1 MMLAVM
7 AIASASVAMAQ
18 SGTGFPEVPSDPAA
32 VPIVE
37 SLAAIVESLAALF
50 GIGGAYALRLL
61 KKKKNND

>member
-37 SLAAIVESLAALF
+37 SLAAYLPILPQ
-50 GIGGAYALRLL
+50 YP
-61 KKKKNND
+61 

>member
-7 AIASASVAMAQ
+7 AIATVSAAMAQ

-37 SLAAIVESLAALF
+37 SLAALF